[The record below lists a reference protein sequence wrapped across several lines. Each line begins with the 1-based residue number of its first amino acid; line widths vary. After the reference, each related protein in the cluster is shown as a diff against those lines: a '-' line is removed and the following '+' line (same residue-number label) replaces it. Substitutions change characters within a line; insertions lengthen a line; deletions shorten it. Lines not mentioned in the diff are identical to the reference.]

1 MAAEAAQ
8 TPEGRGQALVQA
20 NGCAACHSID
30 GSKGIGPTWFDVAGS
45 QVPLADGSIVTA
57 DDAYLME
64 SIHQPQAKIVAVI
77 TSYSIHY
84 TKLYDN
90 TYDELGRLIQKK
102 RHNDTDIEEFDYN
115 IRNWSTRLKSGTFEE
130 KLYYNTELPNG
141 ITPCYNGNIAMNS
154 WTYNGSISKYT
165 YNYDGLN
172 RLLACTNYDINNQPS
187 GWFTESFGYD
197 KMGNINSLWRMG
209 ASSPIDALTLTYKGN
224 QLTKVDDWFGSRNQ
238 YAIKEYNNRASEP
251 IEFTYDG
258 NGNMIKDLDRNIVT
272 IRYNLLNLPEII
284 QFKNGNQITNTY
296 DAGGQ
301 KLKTRYYTVYN
312 YATQPIVAENTI
324 RDFQLNDEVYV
335 DGTDYVNNAEY
346 NYYAEYYSGELSRIT
361 SYNVCYTKLLRT
373 LSFLYDSGEE
383 AYETRIRGYIKTYTT
398 TCNQNTPSPR
408 AFYSLFYNGDWN
420 TIYNDQNYNYQD
432 IKHYKYY
439 LKQIVHNR
447 TGNKIVFNSSIR
459 NDLFGGKKIDKITVV
474 NNNDSIYSWKLGY
487 SYFTTLWKNPKDNY
501 VDKRL
506 KLVSIQ
512 KSSKFNKLENPYTFS
527 YYNDIVDSKLPFRN
541 CTNGYDHWGCFN
553 SLIETDNDAKN
564 ALKSFPKMN
573 DVVKYASHYLPTY
586 SPMYN
591 MFSIDTYYSITIPN
605 NLYDLNLLITKMG
618 NRNVNEEYTKAL
630 SLKEIKYPTGGKTT
644 FYYETNKCSSA
655 GGYFDPNTVVSG
667 LRIQKVVSQ
676 TTNDSTIKTYSYEH
690 GTSMYFSKPNYFY
703 IIKDSYERQYMPGA
717 PTGCMN
723 FQNYPDF
730 SNISNGELIS
740 YTKVEEKTSLGSD
753 NWKTAY
759 SYKNESLYD
768 GDKIYEMVGVI
779 KTNTFEC
786 SQLKSVYNYSDA
798 VQPFNMKI
806 LGKSYKN
813 GLLSNIKYFKKDIL
827 IKEEKYDYNYVD
839 GNKIYS
845 NITKPYEEELFW
857 CASGYAETKRFYY
870 YDIYYHQTGKNFLK
884 RKKTT
889 DYDQNGLNPVIKST
903 LYEYNADNEL
913 IKNLTDSLGD
923 KTIKKEIKYPGD
935 SYFNYYHGQP
945 HPFQQMQILNMIN
958 YPIEQ
963 KTFVNNKLTDA
974 TITTYMSD
982 NPSTSTGKIL
992 PNATYGLNTNTP
1004 LTDFTALSSGDGNTA
1019 YTIDPRMSQEIT
1031 YNYYSD
1037 GNVREVFSPKTGIT
1051 TTYLWSYNG
1060 QYPVA
1065 VVKNAT
1071 YTQVNNAYH
1080 GSVDYLRNLIAPTNE
1095 VISSMSGLLRSNLPN
1110 SQIITYTYKP
1120 LVGMLTATDP
1130 RGVTTYYEY
1139 DDFNRLKETYII
1151 ENGLKKV
1158 LQKYDYHYQNQ

>member
-1 MAAEAAQ
+1 MKRILYTIISVAFLTIQVKAVEQQKVPQIIPASPDAAALGKYGAFPVNHNTGLPSIVIPVYEFKAGNITLPISLSYHASGIKVDDIASSVGLGWSLNAGGCISVQ
-8 TPEGRGQALVQA
+8 TNGRADYQF
-20 NGCAACHSID
+20 ID
-30 GSKGIGPTWFDVAGS
+30 GS
-45 QVPLADGSIVTA
+45 
-57 DDAYLME
+57 
-64 SIHQPQAKIVAVI
+64 
-77 TSYSIHY
+77 
-84 TKLYDN
+84 
-90 TYDELGRLIQKK
+90 IQKK
-102 RHNDTDIEEFDYN
+102 
-115 IRNWSTRLKSGTFEE
+115 K
-130 KLYYNTELPNG
+130 
-141 ITPCYNGNIAMNS
+141 
-154 WTYNGSISKYT
+154 
-165 YNYDGLN
+165 
-172 RLLACTNYDINNQPS
+172 
-187 GWFTESFGYD
+187 
-197 KMGNINSLWRMG
+197 INSLSFDMFTTNNISIETIKQL
-209 ASSPIDALTLTYKGN
+209 ASNNENEIDAEH
-224 QLTKVDDWFGSRNQ
+224 D
-238 YAIKEYNNRASEP
+238 IYNYN
-251 IEFTYDG
+251 IDG
-258 NGNMIKDLDRNIVT
+258 NTGQFIIKDGINSD
-272 IRYNLLNLPEII
+272 I
-284 QFKNGNQITNTY
+284 QFLRNSNGIRISFNSGNRTFILIDNSGKQYIFKEIETTICRNKITEIDGQTEKFRDPILGSYSKPNITAWY
-296 DAGGQ
+296 VTKIVDA
-301 KLKTRYYTVYN
+301 
-312 YATQPIVAENTI
+312 
-324 RDFQLNDEVYV
+324 
-335 DGTDYVNNAEY
+335 
-346 NYYAEYYSGELSRIT
+346 SR
-361 SYNVCYTKLLRT
+361 LDT